1 MFRNEYAQING
12 LRFHYAIAGEG
23 QTMLFLHGFP
33 EFWYEWRHL
42 LVEFGRDYQV
52 VAPDLRGYN
61 LTEKPPHL
69 ADYSAKHL
77 ISDVRAMFDHFG
89 HGRRGILVAH
99 DWGGA
104 VAWGFA
110 IAYPEYLDGLIII
123 NAPHP
128 GIFARELAHNPGQQR
143 GSRYMLTFRTPE
155 AEEIL
160 SANGYEKLSRMI
172 FNTAARPD
180 VFTEDDR
187 AQYLA
192 AWAQPGALTGGLN
205 FYRASRLAP
214 PLPGME
220 AAAAALFTPLP
231 AEKVTVNVPTL
242 VIWGAKD
249 LALLPGNLEGLDAY
263 VPNLCV
269 RRVPEGS
276 HWVLHE
282 EPELICRE
290 MREFLRQTKREV

>member
-1 MFRNEYAQING
+1 MLRTEYAQING
-12 LRFHYAIAGEG
+12 LRFHYAIDGDG

-33 EFWYEWRHL
+33 EFWYEWRNL
-42 LVEFGRDYQV
+42 LGEFGRDYQV

-61 LTEKPPHL
+61 LTEKPPNL

-77 ISDVRAMFDHFG
+77 ISDIRAMFDHFSP
-89 HGRRGILVAH
+89 GRRGILVAH

-110 IAYPEYLDGLIII
+110 IAHPEYLDGLIII

-128 GIFARELAHNPGQQR
+128 GIFARELAHNPEQQR
-143 GSRYMLTFRTPE
+143 ASRYMLTFRKPE

-160 SANGYEKLSRMI
+160 SANGFEKLSRML
-172 FNTAARPD
+172 FNTASRPD

-214 PLPGME
+214 PEPGSE
-220 AAAAALFTPLP
+220 AAAAAAFIPLP

-242 VIWGAKD
+242 VIWGEKD
-249 LALLPGNLEGLDAY
+249 LALLPGNLAGLDEY
-263 VPNLCV
+263 VPNLRV
-269 RRVPEGS
+269 RRIPEGS